1 MSNEES
7 KMTNLDKNS
16 EFLFQLSINRLQKQ
30 MQQIDALDNKIISL
44 SNISYA
50 LMAILV
56 AAIAIIGAGNDEIT
70 WPYAPLAVS
79 VISFI
84 MIIAVSIRATS
95 VKPWE
100 VGPDLKEA
108 WENSSKFKRMQM
120 LSWAANSFRGSYE
133 NNSKKI
139 GKKVSSCRNVNIMLI
154 FQMISLIFAL
164 ILISVY

>member
-1 MSNEES
+1 
-7 KMTNLDKNS
+7 
-16 EFLFQLSINRLQKQ
+16 
-30 MQQIDALDNKIISL
+30 MQQIDALDNKIINL

-56 AAIAIIGAGNDEIT
+56 AAIAIIGVTKDEIT

-84 MIIAVSIRATS
+84 LIIAVSIRTTS

-100 VGPDLKEA
+100 VGPDRKEA
-108 WENSSKFKRMQM
+108 WDNSKKFERVQM
-120 LSWAANSFRGSYE
+120 LNWAASSFRESYE
-133 NNSKKI
+133 NNGKKI
-139 GKKVSSCRNVNIMLI
+139 GEKVSSCKKVNIMLV
-154 FQMISLIFAL
+154 FQMISLILAL